1 MSNTKE
7 ERRQPA
13 QARSKKRVDAILG
26 AAKSL
31 IAEKGSARLKISDI
45 SQRADVTPA
54 SIYQYFPNKNAI
66 TLALA
71 TQTFDHTYQMIAQN
85 LPSADSEIEMY
96 QLLQGLIERFYQVY
110 LDDPAMYDVW
120 VSISADKTFQD
131 LDIEDSRRM
140 ADLVFQSIKS
150 YYDEIHWEQ
159 ILQVGFLLAHLSG
172 AAVRMAISV
181 GPQEGRSIID
191 SFKGI
196 INPTFINSMLK
207 AQGVEL
213 E

>member
-1 MSNTKE
+1 LSNTNE

-45 SQRADVTPA
+45 SQRANVTPA

-71 TQTFDHTYQMIAQN
+71 TQTFDHTYQMMAQN
-85 LPSADSEIEMY
+85 LPDADSEIEMY
-96 QLLQGLIERFYQVY
+96 QMLQGLIERFYQVY

-120 VSISADKTFQD
+120 VSISADKSFQALD
-131 LDIEDSRRM
+131 LEDSRRM

-150 YYDEIHWEQ
+150 YYDEIHWEK

-181 GPQEGRSIID
+181 GPHEGRSIID
-191 SFKGI
+191 SFKAI
-196 INPTFINSMLK
+196 INPTFLNSMLK